1 VKTVTKK
8 SFGSARAGER
18 GVAVGELAIIL
29 PLLLIV
35 LLGIIDLGR
44 LVTGYQTLND
54 MSREAANLV
63 SRGASVDTAIA
74 ALSASN
80 TGPVDVIGEGAIIIS
95 TLARR
100 SDGDPTPWVVDQY
113 RHGSIPSSASRVG
126 SLDGPARVP
135 NVDALEAGVTVMA
148 VEVVH
153 GFEPLFPIDAFGLD
167 LYPEVLY
174 EAAFF

>member
-1 VKTVTKK
+1 MKPATRKP
-8 SFGSARAGER
+8 FRSARAEQR

-29 PLLLIV
+29 PLLLVV

-63 SRGASVDTAIA
+63 SRGSSVDAAIA
-74 ALSASN
+74 ALTTST
-80 TGPVDVIGEGAIIIS
+80 TGPVDVINDGAIIIS
-95 TLARR
+95 TLSRR
-100 SDGDPTPWVVDQY
+100 SDSDPTPWVVDQY

-126 SLDGPARVP
+126 SLNGPARVP
-135 NVDALEAGVTVMA
+135 NVSELEAGVTVMA

-153 GFEPLFPIDAFGLD
+153 GFVPLFPIDAFGLD
-167 LYPEVLY
+167 LYPEVIY

>member
-1 VKTVTKK
+1 MKTVAEKT
-8 SFGSARAGER
+8 FGPARAGQR
-18 GVAVGELAIIL
+18 GVAVGELAILL
-29 PLLLIV
+29 PLLLVV
-35 LLGIIDLGR
+35 LLGVIDLGR

-63 SRGASVDTAIA
+63 SRGSSVDAAIA
-74 ALSASN
+74 ALSSST
-80 TGPVDVIGEGAIIIS
+80 TGPVDVIADGAIIIS

-100 SDGDPTPWVVDQY
+100 SDTDPTPWVVDQY

-126 SLDGPARVP
+126 ALNGPARVP
-135 NVDALEAGVTVMA
+135 NVDQLEVGMTVMA

-153 GFEPLFPIDAFGLD
+153 GFVPLFPIDALGLD